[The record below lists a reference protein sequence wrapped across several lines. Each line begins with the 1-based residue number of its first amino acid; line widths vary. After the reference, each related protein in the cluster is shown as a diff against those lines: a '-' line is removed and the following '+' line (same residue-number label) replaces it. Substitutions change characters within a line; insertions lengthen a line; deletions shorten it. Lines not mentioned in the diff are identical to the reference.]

1 MTPTSGNIQ
10 PDPRRPHPH
19 QPARPG
25 VKPLDAVARRRI
37 GELLVDAGLVDAHQL
52 NEGLNQQQNRGTKI
66 VETLITLGYLTA
78 ESFVDFLARQPGI
91 ASIDL
96 SKYEIPRELI
106 SLIPRE
112 MAVQYEIF
120 PIDKLGKLLTVGM
133 VCPLD
138 TATVKQIESITS
150 LRVKPLLCAP
160 NDIRAAIERYYPQEV
175 SAAKPAEKTEAATQ
189 ENVRGLAT
197 SLRLSNVAT
206 MIRQIDTLP
215 ALPETVRRVQ
225 DATLDPMSSIRD
237 VADIIVMDPPIAAKV
252 LSVANSAAYGFA
264 QRVDDVSLAVSL
276 LGLRETYSIVL
287 SAAVV
292 NVFEKTKT
300 LDYRQFWLD
309 SMCCA
314 GATRIV
320 TKAAGRR
327 HIPGVFSGGLLHDIG
342 RLALSEAVPD
352 LYTKVQKS
360 LAGTELMSAEESE
373 IGLSHTEAGYVLA
386 DHWGLPID
394 IVEPI
399 RFHHKPELATTA
411 KDATAIVAIADVM
424 SRVPGDNVEAWRSA
438 LVALG
443 PALQALSIDME
454 AAEAMFQEYHNLRE
468 SCLRDPMF

>member
-1 MTPTSGNIQ
+1 MAPTPGNTQ
-10 PDPRRPHPH
+10 PDPRHV
-19 QPARPG
+19 PAARTTGP
-25 VKPLDAVARRRI
+25 KAFDAAARRRI
-37 GELLVDAGLVDAHQL
+37 GELLVDAGLVDSHQL
-52 NEGLNQQQNRGTKI
+52 DEGLSAQQQRGTKI

-78 ESFVDFLARQPGI
+78 ESFVEFLAKQPGI

-106 SLIPRE
+106 ALIPRE
-112 MAVQYEIF
+112 LALKHEMF

-138 TATVKQIESITS
+138 TATVKQIETATG
-150 LRVKPLLCAP
+150 LRVKPLLCSP
-160 NDIRAAIERYYPQEV
+160 NDIRSAIERYYP
-175 SAAKPAEKTEAATQ
+175 AEATPVQQANTE
-189 ENVRGLAT
+189 ESVRGLAT

-225 DATLDPMSSIRD
+225 DATLDPMSTIRD

-264 QRVDDVSLAVSL
+264 QRVDEVSLAVSL

-320 TKAAGRR
+320 TKAAGRK

-342 RLALSEAVPD
+342 RLALSEAVPE
-352 LYTKVQKS
+352 LYTKVQKDLEG
-360 LAGTELMSAEESE
+360 LALQEAEETE

-386 DHWGLPID
+386 DHWGLPVD

-399 RFHHKPELATTA
+399 RFHHKPELADSA
-411 KDATAIVAIADVM
+411 KEATAIVSIAEVM
-424 SRVPGDNVEAWRSA
+424 ARTPGDNVDAWRDAIQS
-438 LVALG
+438 LG
-443 PALQALSIDME
+443 VPLGVLGIDVE
-454 AAEAMFQEYHNLRE
+454 NAEAMFQEYHNLRE

>member
-1 MTPTSGNIQ
+1 MTPTTGSTQ
-10 PDPRRPHPH
+10 PDPRRAAHAATPSGRAP
-19 QPARPG
+19 
-25 VKPLDAVARRRI
+25 KTLDAVARRRI
-37 GELLVDAGLVDAHQL
+37 GELLVDAGLVDMNQL
-52 NEGLNQQQNRGTKI
+52 NEGLNLQQQRGTKI
-66 VETLITLGYLTA
+66 VETLIALGYLTA
-78 ESFVDFLARQPGI
+78 EAFVQFLAKQPGI

-112 MAVQYEIF
+112 LAIKHELF

-138 TATVKQIESITS
+138 TATVKQIETTTG

-160 NDIRAAIERYYPQEV
+160 NDIRAAIDRYYPAETTE
-175 SAAKPAEKTEAATQ
+175 AKPIEPE
-189 ENVRGLAT
+189 ENVKGLAT

-292 NVFEKTKT
+292 NVFEKTRT

-309 SMCCA
+309 AMCCA

-320 TKAAGRR
+320 TKASGRK

-352 LYTKVQKS
+352 LYTKVQKG
-360 LAGTELMSAEESE
+360 LEGQELMLAEERE

-386 DHWGLPID
+386 DHWSLPID

-399 RFHHKPELATTA
+399 RFHHKPELADAA
-411 KDATAIVAIADVM
+411 KEATAIVAIAEVM
-424 SRVPGDNVEAWRSA
+424 ARTPGDNVEAWREAIQSLA
-438 LVALG
+438 QPMQVLG
-443 PALQALSIDME
+443 IDVE
-454 AAEAMFQEYHNLRE
+454 NAEAMFQEYHNLRE
-468 SCLRDPMF
+468 SCLREPMF

>member
-1 MTPTSGNIQ
+1 MTPTTQ
-10 PDPRRPHPH
+10 PDPRKAGRAAHPT
-19 QPARPG
+19 QKAG
-25 VKPLDAVARRRI
+25 GAKALDAVTRRRI
-37 GELLVDAGLVDAHQL
+37 GELLVDSGLVDLNQL
-52 NEGLNQQQNRGTKI
+52 NEGLNLQQQRGTKI

-78 ESFVDFLARQPGI
+78 ESFVQFLAKQPGI

-106 SLIPRE
+106 ALIPRD
-112 MAVQYEIF
+112 MAVTHEIF

-138 TATVKQIESITS
+138 SSTVKQIEAATG

-160 NDIRAAIERYYPQEV
+160 NDIRAAIDRYYP
-175 SAAKPAEKTEAATQ
+175 AAPDATVKPVEPE
-189 ENVRGLAT
+189 ENVKGLAT

-292 NVFEKTKT
+292 NVFEKTRT

-309 SMCCA
+309 AMCCA

-320 TKAAGRR
+320 TKAAGRK

-352 LYTKVQKS
+352 LYAKVQKD
-360 LAGTELMSAEESE
+360 LQGQELMAAEEGA

-386 DHWGLPID
+386 DHWGLPLD

-399 RFHHKPELATTA
+399 RFHHKPELASEA
-411 KDATAIVAIADVM
+411 KEATAIVAIAEVM
-424 SRVPGDNVEAWRSA
+424 ARTPGDNVEAWREAIQFLASPMRE
-438 LVALG
+438 LG
-443 PALQALSIDME
+443 VDVE
-454 AAEAMFQEYHNLRE
+454 NAEAMFQEYHNLRE
-468 SCLRDPMF
+468 SCLREPMF

>member
-1 MTPTSGNIQ
+1 MTPTTGNTQ
-10 PDPRRPHPH
+10 PDPRKAGHAAHP
-19 QPARPG
+19 PARAG
-25 VKPLDAVARRRI
+25 AAKGLDAVTRRRI
-37 GELLVDAGLVDAHQL
+37 GELLVDSGLVDLNQL
-52 NEGLNQQQNRGTKI
+52 NEGLNIQHQRGTKI

-78 ESFVDFLARQPGI
+78 ESFVQFLAKQPGI

-112 MAVQYEIF
+112 MAVTYELF
-120 PIDKLGKLLTVGM
+120 PIDKLGKLLTIGM

-138 TATVKQIESITS
+138 TATVKQIEATTG

-160 NDIRAAIERYYPQEV
+160 NDIRAAIERYYPAPE
-175 SAAKPAEKTEAATQ
+175 AEAKPVEAE
-189 ENVRGLAT
+189 ENVKGLAT

-292 NVFEKTKT
+292 NVFEKTRT
-300 LDYRQFWLD
+300 LDYHQFWLD
-309 SMCCA
+309 AMCCA

-320 TKAAGRR
+320 TKAAGRK

-352 LYTKVQKS
+352 LYAKVPKGLQ
-360 LAGTELMSAEESE
+360 GQDLMLAEESA

-386 DHWGLPID
+386 DHWGLPLD

-399 RFHHKPELATTA
+399 RFHHKPELATGA
-411 KDATAIVAIADVM
+411 KEATSIVAIAEVM
-424 SRVPGDNVEAWRSA
+424 ARTPGDNVDAWREAIQSLA
-438 LVALG
+438 VPMRDLG
-443 PALQALSIDME
+443 VDIE
-454 AAEAMFQEYHNLRE
+454 NAEAMFQEYHNLRE
-468 SCLRDPMF
+468 SCVREPMF

>member
-1 MTPTSGNIQ
+1 MTTGNTQ
-10 PDPRRPHPH
+10 PDPRKGHAHP
-19 QPARPG
+19 PARAG
-25 VKPLDAVARRRI
+25 IKPIDAATRRRI
-37 GELLVDAGLVDAHQL
+37 GELLVDAGLVDHAQL
-52 NEGLNQQQNRGTKI
+52 NEGLNAQQQRGTKI
-66 VETLITLGYLTA
+66 VETLITLGHLTA
-78 ESFVDFLARQPGI
+78 ESFVQFLARQPGI

-106 SLIPRE
+106 SLIPRD
-112 MAVQYEIF
+112 MAVQHELF

-138 TATVKQIESITS
+138 SATVKQIEAATG

-160 NDIRAAIERYYPQEV
+160 NDIRAAIERYYPAPDSE
-175 SAAKPAEKTEAATQ
+175 AKKVEPE
-189 ENVRGLAT
+189 ENVKGLAT

-264 QRVDDVSLAVSL
+264 QRVDEVSLAVSL

-292 NVFEKTKT
+292 NVFEKTRT

-309 SMCCA
+309 AMCCA

-320 TKAAGRR
+320 TKAAGKK

-342 RLALSEAVPD
+342 RLALAEAVPD
-352 LYTKVQKS
+352 LYTKVEKDLQ
-360 LAGTELMSAEESE
+360 GGDLMLAEESA

-399 RFHHKPELATTA
+399 RFHHKPELATDA
-411 KDATAIVAIADVM
+411 KEATAIVAIAEVM
-424 SRVPGDNVEAWRSA
+424 ARTPGDNVEAWRDAIQSLA
-438 LVALG
+438 APMKELG
-443 PALQALSIDME
+443 IDVE
-454 AAEAMFQEYHNLRE
+454 NAEAIFQDYHNLRE
-468 SCLRDPMF
+468 SCLKEPMF

>member
-1 MTPTSGNIQ
+1 MTPSTGSTQ
-10 PDPRRPHPH
+10 PDPRKT
-19 QPARPG
+19 ARPPQKSG
-25 VKPLDAVARRRI
+25 AVKGLDAVTRRRI
-37 GELLVDAGLVDAHQL
+37 GELLVDAGLVDMNQL
-52 NEGLNQQQNRGTKI
+52 NEGLNIQQQRGTKI

-78 ESFVDFLARQPGI
+78 EAFVQFLAKQPGI

-112 MAVQYEIF
+112 MAVKHELF

-138 TATVKQIESITS
+138 SATVKQIESTTG

-160 NDIRAAIERYYPQEV
+160 NDIRAAIERYYPAPIAE
-175 SAAKPAEKTEAATQ
+175 AAEPPKPVEPAE
-189 ENVRGLAT
+189 NVKGLAT

-206 MIRQIDTLP
+206 MIRQIDSLP

-264 QRVDDVSLAVSL
+264 QRVDEVSLAVSL

-292 NVFEKTKT
+292 NVFEKTRT

-309 SMCCA
+309 AMCCA

-320 TKAAGRR
+320 TKAAGRK

-352 LYTKVQKS
+352 LYTKVQKD
-360 LAGTELMSAEESE
+360 LQGADLMTAEESA

-399 RFHHKPELATTA
+399 RFHHKPELATGA
-411 KDATAIVAIADVM
+411 KEATAIVAIAEVM
-424 SRVPGDNVEAWRSA
+424 ARTPGDNVEAWRAAIQS
-438 LVALG
+438 LEGPMRELG
-443 PALQALSIDME
+443 MDVE
-454 AAEAMFQEYHNLRE
+454 NAEAMFQEYHNLRE
-468 SCLRDPMF
+468 SCLREPMF

>member
-1 MTPTSGNIQ
+1 MTPKSGSTQ
-10 PDPRRPHPH
+10 PNPKRDTPQSGKQPRAHKILN
-19 QPARPG
+19 AT
-25 VKPLDAVARRRI
+25 ARRRI
-37 GELLVDAGLVDAHQL
+37 GELLVDAGLVDHAQL
-52 NEGLNQQQNRGTKI
+52 DEGLNIQEQRGTKI
-66 VETLITLGYLTA
+66 VETLIALGHLSA
-78 ESFVDFLARQPGI
+78 EAFVEFLARQPGI

-106 SLIPRE
+106 ALIPRDL
-112 MAVQYEIF
+112 AVKHELF
-120 PIDKLGKLLTVGM
+120 PIDRLGKLLTVGM

-138 TATVKQIESITS
+138 TDTVKQIESATG

-160 NDIRAAIERYYPQEV
+160 SDIRTAIERYYPAETQEPP
-175 SAAKPAEKTEAATQ
+175 AKKKDPG

-197 SLRLSNVAT
+197 SLRLSNVAN

-225 DATLDPMSSIRD
+225 DATLDPMSTIRD

-252 LSVANSAAYGFA
+252 LGVANSAAYGFA
-264 QRVDDVSLAVSL
+264 QRVDEVSLAVSL

-320 TKAAGRR
+320 TKMAGRK

-342 RLALSEAVPD
+342 RLALSEAVPE
-352 LYTKVQKS
+352 LYLKVQKD
-360 LAGTELMSAEESE
+360 LEGCDLQAAEESE
-373 IGLSHTEAGYVLA
+373 IGISHTEAGYVLA

-394 IVEPI
+394 IIEPI
-399 RFHHKPELATTA
+399 RFHHKPELAGAA
-411 KDATAIVAIADVM
+411 KEATAIVAIAEVM
-424 SRVPGDNVEAWRSA
+424 ARTPGDNVDAWKGAIQSIA
-438 LVALG
+438 MPLSVLG
-443 PALQALSIDME
+443 IDTE
-454 AAEAMFQEYHNLRE
+454 NAEAMFQEYHNLRE
-468 SCLRDPMF
+468 NCLREPLF